1 MTVEQYSKL
10 INELN
15 FYDNSVGV
23 NQITLKDH
31 ETIKDILIEF
41 NYIPIGHYETMNS
54 EGFKFKDDKETY
66 SIQENKGKLDI
77 YKLIEL

>member
-1 MTVEQYSKL
+1 MTTEQYNEL

-15 FYDNSVGV
+15 FHDNSVGI

-31 ETIKDILIEF
+31 ETIKEILTEF
-41 NYIPIGHYETMNS
+41 NYIPIGHYETINS

-66 SIQENKGKLDI
+66 SIQEYKNGLNI